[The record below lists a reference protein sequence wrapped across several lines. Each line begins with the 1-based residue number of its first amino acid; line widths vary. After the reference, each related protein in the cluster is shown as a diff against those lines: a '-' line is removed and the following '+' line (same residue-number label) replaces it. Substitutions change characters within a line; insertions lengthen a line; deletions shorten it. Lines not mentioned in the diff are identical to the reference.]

1 MHKKIILS
9 LSLIV
14 SIAVL
19 GSCTKTSSSTPSNSS
34 SPSVSSTSSS
44 TQISSYTTSKPKTE
58 QKRLMIF
65 SLLVLPII
73 TSLSLI
79 LNMEKAQK
87 TVIRL
92 TPSGQIIRIAG
103 IFSLKIESILILQR
117 MMPLLKMLISLITN
131 HRISMLLTMIMP
143 LLSSILQDLRRLRL
157 AISLLK
163 MLIPSP
169 ASWE

>member
-44 TQISSYTTSKPKTE
+44 TQISSYTTSKPKAE
-58 QKRLMIF
+58 QKRLT
-65 SLLVLPII
+65 II

-157 AISLLK
+157 AISLLQ